1 MKGRDCMNYYEK
13 LNLAIKNSITD
24 RNLEYQL
31 KYFDEIAKLAEIIVE
46 NTPDLERQSYN
57 VEVPIEESI
66 EMTTDFFKSIKKEYS
81 EMFLNILQEKNY
93 DTKNDYS
100 VKFHTGDGKNKSEV
114 RKDGT
119 VDIDYFSTLEDVFTI
134 THEITHKFSQP
145 KNQNS
150 TIKEFLGETSTIS
163 MEFLLEDYLT
173 NNSYYDKNE
182 ISIYKNNRLHET
194 VDDAGAIL
202 FERELLK
209 LYQKSNG
216 NLTQDVLLDYLN
228 YMNKDSKLYALFFE
242 RGEKYLNSIVRTG
255 TLSFPQRERY
265 VIGTM
270 LASDFHSKIKE
281 DSSEVQKLS
290 YLIDVLG
297 HSDITSSTD
306 LKTLERVGIPI
317 IKDGEIKVT
326 DETIS
331 KLTTC
336 YEKEVI
342 SCASYKDSKV
352 SKSM

>member
-150 TIKEFLGETSTIS
+150 TIKEFLGETSTIT
-163 MEFLLEDYLT
+163 MEFL
-173 NNSYYDKNE
+173 S
-182 ISIYKNNRLHET
+182 
-194 VDDAGAIL
+194 
-202 FERELLK
+202 
-209 LYQKSNG
+209 
-216 NLTQDVLLDYLN
+216 
-228 YMNKDSKLYALFFE
+228 
-242 RGEKYLNSIVRTG
+242 
-255 TLSFPQRERY
+255 
-265 VIGTM
+265 
-270 LASDFHSKIKE
+270 
-281 DSSEVQKLS
+281 
-290 YLIDVLG
+290 
-297 HSDITSSTD
+297 
-306 LKTLERVGIPI
+306 
-317 IKDGEIKVT
+317 
-326 DETIS
+326 
-331 KLTTC
+331 
-336 YEKEVI
+336 
-342 SCASYKDSKV
+342 
-352 SKSM
+352 

>member
-1 MKGRDCMNYYEK
+1 M
-13 LNLAIKNSITD
+13 
-24 RNLEYQL
+24 
-31 KYFDEIAKLAEIIVE
+31 
-46 NTPDLERQSYN
+46 
-57 VEVPIEESI
+57 
-66 EMTTDFFKSIKKEYS
+66 
-81 EMFLNILQEKNY
+81 
-93 DTKNDYS
+93 
-100 VKFHTGDGKNKSEV
+100 
-114 RKDGT
+114 
-119 VDIDYFSTLEDVFTI
+119 
-134 THEITHKFSQP
+134 
-145 KNQNS
+145 
-150 TIKEFLGETSTIS
+150 
-163 MEFLLEDYLT
+163 
-173 NNSYYDKNE
+173 
-182 ISIYKNNRLHET
+182 HET

-297 HSDITSSTD
+297 HSDITSITD

-342 SCASYKDSKV
+342 SCESYKDSKV
-352 SKSM
+352 SKSMQ